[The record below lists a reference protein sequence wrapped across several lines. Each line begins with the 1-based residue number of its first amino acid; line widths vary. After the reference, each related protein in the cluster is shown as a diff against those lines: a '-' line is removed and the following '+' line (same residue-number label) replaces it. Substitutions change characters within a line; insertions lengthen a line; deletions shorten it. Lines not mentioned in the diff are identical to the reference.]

1 MDRTALRQALL
12 EMLENNR
19 GEPVERFDEGMSLRS
34 DLGLDS
40 VDMVT
45 LVMEIQDRFH
55 LRLALSEL
63 EHVQRA
69 GELLDLLQTR
79 LARASMPGQAA
90 A

>member
-12 EMLENNR
+12 EMLENNC
-19 GEPVERFDEGMSLRS
+19 GEPIKHFDEDMCLRS

-55 LRLALSEL
+55 LRLAMTEL

-69 GELLDLLQTR
+69 SDLLDLLQAR
-79 LARASMPGQAA
+79 LALRAA